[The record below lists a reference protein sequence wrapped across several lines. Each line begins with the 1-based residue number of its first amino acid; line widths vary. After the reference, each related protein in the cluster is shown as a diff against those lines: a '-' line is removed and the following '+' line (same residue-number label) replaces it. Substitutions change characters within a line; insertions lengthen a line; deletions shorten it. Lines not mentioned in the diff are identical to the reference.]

1 MAKST
6 KKSNEV
12 LIMQISIFVI
22 MTLIFIFWVFNL
34 KNIWQYQEGGS
45 TNEVEE
51 IKKIINED
59 PLNKEPIND
68 FKDETGKIIEDL
80 TESEKMTASSSEEIK
95 RNNCPEWI
103 NCMPTVGEA
112 RPCQIPPGCEG
123 ITQIAY

>member
-6 KKSNEV
+6 KKSHEV

-22 MTLIFIFWVFNL
+22 MTFIFIFWVFNL
-34 KNIWQYQEGGS
+34 KNIWRYQGENT

-51 IKKIINED
+51 IKKIINE
-59 PLNKEPIND
+59 EPSDLEPVDN
-68 FKDETGKIIEDL
+68 FKDEAGKIIEDL
-80 TESEKMTASSSEEIK
+80 MEKERATATSSEEIK
-95 RNNCPEWI
+95 KANCPEWI

-112 RPCQIPPGCEG
+112 RPCQIPLGCEG